1 MLSPLSNTIAMRLM
15 GLFFQGYRETVVM
28 EDLSKRW
35 QKLSLTDTEGD
46 KFDLSKE
53 KQILEFFLG
62 GSSLPKEQL
71 TLRCWQKHSDPY
83 GEHDEILR

>member
-15 GLFFQGYRETVVM
+15 GLFLQGYRETVVM

-62 GSSLPKEQL
+62 GSSLPEEQL

>member
-1 MLSPLSNTIAMRLM
+1 MSPLSNTIAIRLM
-15 GLFFQGYRETVVM
+15 GLFFQGYKETIVM

-35 QKLSLTDTEGD
+35 QKLSLTDTKGD

-62 GSSLPKEQL
+62 GSSSLEERL
-71 TLRCWQKHSDPY
+71 TLRCWQKRSDPY
-83 GEHDEILR
+83 GEHDGILR